1 MTATIATTFTEI
13 RLLAGRSL
21 RHIPRIPEKAFGAV
35 ILPLVFVLMF
45 AYVFGSAISIPGGDY
60 HAYLVSGIFAQSM
73 MGTVPGI
80 AVGVASDIR
89 SGLMDRLRTLPISR
103 VSVIAGRTIAE
114 LAELAGGIIVVALC
128 GLIVGWAP
136 HGTVL
141 ETLAAFGLLL
151 LSAFAVTWAGLFL
164 GLIVRDPDGADGIA
178 MSFIF
183 PAMFLSG
190 IFVPVGGL
198 PTPLRQFA
206 EINPLTSL
214 ATALRELF
222 GVATGPLPDVWTL
235 QHPVLASL
243 GWALVFLA
251 VFVPLAVRRYQ
262 RMGR

>member
-1 MTATIATTFTEI
+1 MTAAIQEV

-21 RHIPRIPEKAFGAV
+21 RHLPRVPEKAFGAV
-35 ILPLVFVLMF
+35 LLPLVFVLLF
-45 AYVFGSAISIPGGDY
+45 AYVFGSAIAIPGGDY

-73 MGTVPGI
+73 FGTVPGI
-80 AVGVASDIR
+80 AVGVATDIR

-103 VSVIAGRTIAE
+103 ISVIAGRTFAE
-114 LAELAGGIIVVALC
+114 LAELAAGMVVVAVC
-128 GLIVGWAP
+128 GLIVGWEP

-141 ETLAAFGLLL
+141 ETIGAFALLL
-151 LSAFAVTWAGLFL
+151 VFAFAVTWAGMFL

-178 MSFIF
+178 MTFIF
-183 PAMFLSG
+183 PMMFLSG

-198 PTPLRQFA
+198 PTPLRQIA
-206 EINPLTSL
+206 ELNPLSSL
-214 ATALRELF
+214 ATAVRELF

-235 QHPVLASL
+235 QHPVLATL
-243 GWALVFLA
+243 GWALLFMA